1 MAAHSQSSQSS
12 PCNWVVEALG
22 LRKSVFLVSSAIFL
36 QRNPGYLPSDQ
47 LISEGMSWALRD
59 SLLFTSGRSKTEAGE
74 GLFPLF
80 SGFIPAYVRIPH
92 CQNFL

>member
-1 MAAHSQSSQSS
+1 MHSQSSQSS
-12 PCNWVVEALG
+12 PCTWVVEALA
-22 LRKSVFLVSSAIFL
+22 LRKSVFLASSTIFL
-36 QRNPGYLPSDQ
+36 QRNPGWLLSDQ
-47 LISEGMSWALRD
+47 LISEGMALALRD
-59 SLLFTSGRSKTEAGE
+59 SLLFTSGCSNMEAGE